1 MIDILSDKKNHK
13 TNEDCRMIKNNI
25 KNKLCIF
32 LILMICGVIL
42 VLLFLFTGREKESA
56 DNKYF
61 FDKDEM
67 QIKYD
72 GVIYPLSSRE
82 IKQDII
88 LDITMIQELEQGT
101 LFKLEL
107 EQPPVEDELDEMRM
121 GSRYLGYYYV
131 TEDAIYLRPLGDME
145 GYTDEKDHRI
155 VEEIL
160 ENEEKFKQECY
171 IVCSEEETSDKPDEN
186 GWYSYVEAV
195 GDRRIFYLYS
205 SRNGGTTEYCKIVW
219 QKGAGM
225 VYYLHGA
232 GSRLM
237 EVELYRKVQN

>member
-1 MIDILSDKKNHK
+1 MFKNIV
-13 TNEDCRMIKNNI
+13 R
-25 KNKLCIF
+25 NKLYIF
-32 LILMICGVIL
+32 LILMVCGVIF
-42 VLLFLFTGREKESA
+42 VILFFFVRGGNKSA

-61 FDKDEM
+61 FDKNEM
-67 QIKYD
+67 QIEYD
-72 GVIYPLSSRE
+72 GVLYPLSSRE

-88 LDITMIQELEQGT
+88 LDVTVIKKLERGT

-145 GYTDEKDHRI
+145 GYTDEKDHMI

-160 ENEEKFKQECY
+160 ENEDKFKQECY

-195 GDRRIFYLYS
+195 GDRRIFYLYNN
-205 SRNGGTTEYCKIVW
+205 RNSGTTEYCKIIW
-219 QKGAGM
+219 QKGVGM
-225 VYYLHGA
+225 VYYLHGS
-232 GSRLM
+232 GDRLM
-237 EVELYRKVQN
+237 EVELYKKV

>member
-1 MIDILSDKKNHK
+1 MFKNIV
-13 TNEDCRMIKNNI
+13 R
-25 KNKLCIF
+25 NKLYIF
-32 LILMICGVIL
+32 LILMVCGVIF
-42 VLLFLFTGREKESA
+42 VILFFFVRGGNKSA

-61 FDKDEM
+61 FDKNEM
-67 QIKYD
+67 QIEYD
-72 GVIYPLSSRE
+72 GVLYPLSSRE

-88 LDITMIQELEQGT
+88 LDVTVIKKLERGT

-145 GYTDEKDHRI
+145 GYTDEKDHMI

-160 ENEEKFKQECY
+160 ENEDKFKQECY

-195 GDRRIFYLYS
+195 GDRRIFYLYNN
-205 SRNGGTTEYCKIVW
+205 RNSGTTEYCKIIW

-225 VYYLHGA
+225 VYYLHGS
-232 GSRLM
+232 GDRLM
-237 EVELYRKVQN
+237 EVELYKKV